1 MGTRAEISAAGKG
14 DIFPHGLRNHYSL
27 DALGTDS
34 GVEWPG
40 SDGRV
45 GLLMSFFCWAGAISG
60 KVCTWTAIGLMFI
73 FRFHLLR
80 QKLFP
85 GSFML

>member
-14 DIFPHGLRNHYSL
+14 DIFPHELRNHHL

-34 GVEWPG
+34 GVVLTSG

-45 GLLMSFFCWAGAISG
+45 GLLMSFFCWTGAISG

-85 GSFML
+85 GSFMF